1 MVYLLPFRFRIRFVP
16 FRCAGGVALDT
27 DQHHRVRECSQR
39 MLDLAGQVQ
48 VIVRAHRL
56 PAAVGLDFDLTLQA
70 EQGDGAGNGVGWNLL
85 AGGQAQAHHLELGG
99 ADDRLR
105 LQGWGLWMGQQADH
119 FTRAGMV
126 QGHGSSPFGA
136 GIRRLDQGK
145 GYVKPAGRAPAGSVA
160 EDSYSGFGV
169 VAVLAGST
177 G

>member
-1 MVYLLPFRFRIRFVP
+1 M
-16 FRCAGGVALDT
+16 
-27 DQHHRVRECSQR
+27 
-39 MLDLAGQVQ
+39 
-48 VIVRAHRL
+48 IVRAHRL

-126 QGHGSSPFGA
+126 QGHGSSPFEAGYSKA
-136 GIRRLDQGK
+136 RPGGGIRRTCRQGTCRFQWPW
-145 GYVKPAGRAPAGSVA
+145 G
-160 EDSYSGFGV
+160 SYSGFGV